1 MKKVHVVWLV
11 VLAAMLGTWVQVFAQ
26 APDTVLVPDMING
39 DPYGAINKFILG
51 DTTATGERNNPNR
64 VYMLEAGKMY
74 FLSGTLQAH
83 FPLTLIGQ
91 EPEEGQKPAIVTSG
105 VSPSGGTVGRFFK
118 CFDDATFKNIYFQ
131 TCPPTG
137 KGETFQTFQL
147 IADSAR
153 YVFDNCWVE
162 WGRWLTIRVEGKHT
176 KVYITD
182 CYFRNL
188 ENKKGI
194 YNGRVIDFHNNPV
207 DTLVMINNTEFNC
220 NSFFMQIRNNYV
232 NYARIEHNTIV
243 NLFKW
248 PIQWSWMTNAIISNN
263 IFYNVHSYGE
273 APSDLPGQDYDGLV
287 FGIVNVD
294 TLPPH
299 DADSLGIQEKDRVI
313 IVNNNCWYFSQE
325 VKDYWA
331 AHADSVMPEP
341 FMNERTQAMFDADE
355 SYPYLEENNTMNMDP
370 QFNNVGDLT
379 AFVDW
384 MTKKRAGEATDY
396 WGWDPDGDRFNVQW
410 PLPEDLSYPT
420 TSPLY
425 TAADG
430 GFPVGDLNWFPDKK
444 SEWEQ
449 WTKTSVATSSHKGV
463 PTAFRLEQNYPNPFN
478 PTTTIRYALPKATD
492 VKLVVLNSLG
502 QQVKTLVARKQNAGT
517 YAVSWDGTNDQ
528 GVQVPTGVYF
538 YRLAVGDHVFVR
550 KMLLLK

>member
-1 MKKVHVVWLV
+1 MKRVPVPWLALFV
-11 VLAAMLGTWVQVFAQ
+11 FLLGTWTVAFAQ
-26 APDTVLVPDMING
+26 APDTVLVPTEVNG
-39 DPYGAINKFILG
+39 NPYGAINKFILG
-51 DTTATGERNNPNR
+51 DTTATGERVNPNR

-91 EPEEGQKPAIVTSG
+91 KPEEGQKPAIVTSG

-147 IADSAR
+147 LADSAR

-162 WGRWLTIRVEGKHT
+162 WGRWLTIRVEGKYT
-176 KVYITD
+176 KVYITN
-182 CYFRNL
+182 CYFRNV
-188 ENKKGI
+188 ENKNAI
-194 YNGRVIDFHNNPV
+194 YNGRVLQFHNTPV
-207 DTLVMINNTEFNC
+207 DTVVMVNNTVFDCNSYFLHIINN
-220 NSFFMQIRNNYV
+220 YA

-243 NLFKW
+243 NLIKW
-248 PIQWSWMTNAIISNN
+248 PISWLWMTNAIISNN

-273 APSDLPGQDYDGLV
+273 APSDMIGREPPIVY
-287 FGIVNVD
+287 GIINAD
-294 TLPPH
+294 TLPSV
-299 DADSLGIQEKDRVI
+299 DADSMGITEADRVI
-313 IVNNNCWYFSQE
+313 KVNNNCWWFSQE

-331 AHADSVMPEP
+331 AHADSVQPEP

-379 AFVDW
+379 GFIDW
-384 MTKKRAGEATDY
+384 MTKKRAGESTDY

-444 SEWEQ
+444 AEWEE
-449 WTKTSVATSSHKGV
+449 WVKTSVSSSSHKV
-463 PTAFRLEQNYPNPFN
+463 LPTAFRLEQNYPNPFN
-478 PTTTIRYALPKATD
+478 PSTTIRYALPKASE

-502 QQVKTLVARKQNAGT
+502 QHVKTLVSRKQAAGT
-517 YAVSWDGTNDQ
+517 YTATWDGTDER
-528 GVQVPTGVYF
+528 GVQVPSGVYF
-538 YRLAVGDHVFVR
+538 YRLAAGDHVSVR